1 MENKEKNIVR
11 PPRRGPMRGGPGG
24 MSAPWE
30 KPKNLKVALL
40 RLYKELKKFKILMA
54 LSLVLAI
61 FSAVLT
67 ILAPDKLSELTDEI
81 SGGLIPNTKNLEYII
96 NASTEG
102 LSEEKLSG
110 IIPEILQ
117 IDLSQE
123 KITSILMDPE
133 ILVEDKAK
141 FSESLTKISVL
152 TNQNEIVK
160 EISGLPDDILKILLP
175 ESTYENIVV
184 STEDKIKLL
193 NLSLNMNE
201 ESIDVS
207 NIELPESIIKIL
219 FTNIELD
226 GKTIT
231 PIEQYEFLKEIS
243 NISKDATTEQIY
255 KIIDNMPES
264 IQEVVKPNIN
274 LSVKSNRAQIY
285 SYI

>member
-24 MSAPWE
+24 MSAPGE

-123 KITSILMDPE
+123 K
-133 ILVEDKAK
+133 
-141 FSESLTKISVL
+141 
-152 TNQNEIVK
+152 
-160 EISGLPDDILKILLP
+160 
-175 ESTYENIVV
+175 
-184 STEDKIKLL
+184 
-193 NLSLNMNE
+193 
-201 ESIDVS
+201 
-207 NIELPESIIKIL
+207 
-219 FTNIELD
+219 
-226 GKTIT
+226 
-231 PIEQYEFLKEIS
+231 
-243 NISKDATTEQIY
+243 
-255 KIIDNMPES
+255 
-264 IQEVVKPNIN
+264 
-274 LSVKSNRAQIY
+274 
-285 SYI
+285 